1 MLAVAPRLVVPR
13 LGIGRSVLYGS
24 LLFAAGQLA
33 TAFAPTPAAF
43 VLAIF
48 VSAVGCACIPALVAI
63 IAEQGGPGERGARP
77 ARGACPCSLA
87 DNTTHFQY
95 TFSTERSAQPQQQRH
110 TYARLPASS
119 IAPAEAPPRACTGA
133 LLGGLGSLTELC
145 GALGNPL
152 YSRLFAY
159 FISDAAPLKLPGA
172 HFIAAA
178 IFLLMACVSSLSFS
192 RTI

>member
-1 MLAVAPRLVVPR
+1 MIPSQVV
-13 LGIGRSVLYGS
+13 
-24 LLFAAGQLA
+24 
-33 TAFAPTPAAF
+33 AFAPTPAAF

-48 VSAVGCACIPALVAI
+48 ASAVGCACIPALVAI
-63 IAEQGGPGERGARP
+63 IAEQGGPGER
-77 ARGACPCSLA
+77 
-87 DNTTHFQY
+87 
-95 TFSTERSAQPQQQRH
+95 
-110 TYARLPASS
+110 
-119 IAPAEAPPRACTGA
+119 GA

-178 IFLLMACVSSLSFS
+178 LFLVMATGSSLSFS
-192 RTI
+192 RTM